1 MVKHTHT
8 IRQQFAD
15 KLFVFDHFVK
25 LALKRLIFSRSKKT
39 NSFTCTTF
47 YVRFSKNIFWKIL
60 TTLKLEQQDNN
71 PSVDVPLHPKH
82 FDLLHFESTLE
93 RHEYHP

>member
-25 LALKRLIFSRSKKT
+25 LALKRL
-39 NSFTCTTF
+39 TF
-47 YVRFSKNIFWKIL
+47 YVSFSKNIFWKIL
-60 TTLKLEQQDNN
+60 TTLKLEQDNN
-71 PSVDVPLHPKH
+71 PLVDVPLHPKH
-82 FDLLHFESTLE
+82 FDLLHFESKLE
-93 RHEYHP
+93 RHEYRP

>member
-25 LALKRLIFSRSKKT
+25 LALKRL
-39 NSFTCTTF
+39 TF
-47 YVRFSKNIFWKIL
+47 YVSFSKNIFWKKL
-60 TTLKLEQQDNN
+60 TTLKLEQDNN
-71 PSVDVPLHPKH
+71 PLVDVPLHPKH
-82 FDLLHFESTLE
+82 FDLLHFESKLE
-93 RHEYHP
+93 RHEYRP

>member
-25 LALKRLIFSRSKKT
+25 LALKRL
-39 NSFTCTTF
+39 TF
-47 YVRFSKNIFWKIL
+47 YVSFSKNIFWKKL
-60 TTLKLEQQDNN
+60 TTLKLEQDNN
-71 PSVDVPLHPKH
+71 PLVDVPSHPKH
-82 FDLLHFESTLE
+82 FDLLHFESKLE
-93 RHEYHP
+93 RQEYHS

>member
-25 LALKRLIFSRSKKT
+25 LALKRL
-39 NSFTCTTF
+39 TF
-47 YVRFSKNIFWKIL
+47 YVSFSKNIFWKKL
-60 TTLKLEQQDNN
+60 TTLKLEQDNN
-71 PSVDVPLHPKH
+71 PLVDVPLHPKH
-82 FDLLHFESTLE
+82 FDLLHFESKLE
-93 RHEYHP
+93 RQEYHS

>member
-25 LALKRLIFSRSKKT
+25 LALKRL
-39 NSFTCTTF
+39 TF
-47 YVRFSKNIFWKIL
+47 YVRFSKNIFWKKL
-60 TTLKLEQQDNN
+60 TTLKLEQDNN
-71 PSVDVPLHPKH
+71 PLVDVPLHPKH
-82 FDLLHFESTLE
+82 FDLLHFESKLE
-93 RHEYHP
+93 RHEYRP